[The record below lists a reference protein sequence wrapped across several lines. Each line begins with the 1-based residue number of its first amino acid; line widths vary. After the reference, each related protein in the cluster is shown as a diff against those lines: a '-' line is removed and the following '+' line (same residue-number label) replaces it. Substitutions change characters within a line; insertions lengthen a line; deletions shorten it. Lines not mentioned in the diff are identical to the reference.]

1 MTPERYERVVNLFQQ
16 ALSKT
21 GETRDAFVAE
31 ACGDDTELRHQIED
45 MLAADEEETEFLA
58 EPPGDLATEALQGYQ
73 QLSFIG
79 QTLGEYRVLARLGT
93 GGMGEVFLAEDTR
106 LRRKVA
112 LKLLPPEFASDTARL
127 TRFEREACAV
137 SALNHPNI
145 VTVYGLGQ
153 VENVIFLATEF
164 VDGTTL
170 RDAMTEGPLPIDRVT
185 DLGLQIALALQAAHA
200 YGLVHRD
207 IKLENIMVRRD
218 GLVKVLDFGL
228 AKWTG
233 AESAIKDLHQI
244 ASGQTTPGLIIGT
257 PRYMS
262 PEQARGLP
270 VDCRTDLFSLG
281 AVLYEALAGRPA
293 MQGTTASD
301 IIASI
306 LTRDPEPLAAQ
317 RPDCPRTLIAVI
329 SRALEKDREQRYS
342 SATEMIVDLRSVTSA
357 PTRSQNAP
365 ARNALRLNWKA
376 VTVAAASA
384 ALVIVA
390 IILFFHRSPN
400 SVIDSVAVLPMA
412 NEGGSSLQFVADG
425 LTDSLIGDLSE
436 IPNLK
441 VSSRAAAFQFQH
453 EQPDP
458 AKTGKLLNAR
468 KVLEGGVSQRADRLL
483 IHLELVEAKT
493 NRRIW
498 GERYTTIWKDLL
510 GVEGAISGEVVRKLE
525 VRLTRNT
532 QEELQKRHDVRP
544 EAYRLYLRGQSAL
557 HGPTQADLEAA
568 VLYLHRALE
577 NDSSYGPAAVD
588 LANAYVALA
597 DYISP
602 REAMPKAREYA
613 LKAIEVGGATS
624 GAHATLGLVKLL
636 YDWDWQGAAQELNWD
651 TPLNPQAVETFS
663 CYLHYRDA
671 VQRTSKTETKMAS
684 LLARDPL
691 SAWMNHEMGC
701 ASYYARHYEKA
712 IEQFSR
718 TVKINPDFQIAYANA
733 GRTFVQ
739 QRKYREAISTLEAGR
754 NIDPNWPLIL
764 SELAYAHAA
773 AGNHEGARQIL
784 TELELLAKRR
794 YVDAVPI
801 ALVYLRM
808 GDRDTAFSYLEKAYT
823 DRSSSIPWV
832 RAEPRFDP
840 VRSDP
845 RYLGLLKRI
854 GLSE

>member
-1 MTPERYERVVNLFQQ
+1 MTPERYERVVKLFQQ
-16 ALSKT
+16 ALSET
-21 GETRDAFVAE
+21 GETRGAFLAE
-31 ACGDDTELRHQIED
+31 ACGDDAELRYQVED

-58 EPPGDLATEALQGYQ
+58 EPPGDIAADALQGCQ
-73 QLSFIG
+73 QPSFIG

-112 LKLLPPEFASDTARL
+112 LKLLPPEFASDAARL

-170 RDAMTEGPLPIDRVT
+170 RDAMISGPLPVYRVT

-233 AESAIKDLHQI
+233 TESALRDLHQI
-244 ASGQTTPGLIIGT
+244 GSRETTPGLIVGT

-281 AVLYEALAGRPA
+281 AVLYETLAGRPA
-293 MQGTTASD
+293 MQGATASD

-306 LTRDPEPLAAQ
+306 LTRDPEPLATL
-317 RPDCPRTLIAVI
+317 RPDCPRTLIDVI
-329 SRALEKDREQRYS
+329 SRALQKDREKRYS
-342 SATEMIVDLRSVTSA
+342 SATEMIADLRSVTTARTKS
-357 PTRSQNAP
+357 RNASF
-365 ARNALRLNWKA
+365 RNALRLNWRA
-376 VTVAAASA
+376 VTVAAVSA
-384 ALVIVA
+384 ALVIVL
-390 IILFFHRSPN
+390 ILFLRGSPN
-400 SVIDSVAVLPMA
+400 SVIDSVAVLPMV
-412 NEGGSSLQFVADG
+412 NEGGPSLQFVADG

-453 EQPDP
+453 QRPDP
-458 AKTGKLLNAR
+458 AKAGKLLNAR
-468 KVLEGGVSQRADRLL
+468 KVLAGGVSQRADRLL

-498 GERYTTIWKDLL
+498 GERYTTIWNDLL
-510 GVEGAISGEVVRKLE
+510 GVEGAISGEVVRKLK

-557 HGPTQADLEAA
+557 YGPTQADLEAA

-577 NDSSYGPAAVD
+577 TDSSYGPAAVD

-613 LKAIEVGGATS
+613 LKAIELGGATS
-624 GAHATLGLVKLL
+624 GAHAALGLVKLL
-636 YDWDWQGAAQELNWD
+636 YDWDWQGAAHELNWD
-651 TPLNPQAVETFS
+651 TPLNPHGVEAFS

-671 VQRTSKTETKMAS
+671 VQRTSETEKTMAS

-701 ASYYARHYEKA
+701 ASFYARHYEKA
-712 IEQFSR
+712 IEQFWR
-718 TVKINPDFQIAYANA
+718 TVKINPDFQIAYVNA

-754 NIDPNWPLIL
+754 KIDPNWPLML

-773 AGNHEGARQIL
+773 AGNHEVARQIL
-784 TELELLAKRR
+784 TELELLARRR
-794 YVDAVPI
+794 YVDAVPL

-808 GDRDTAFSYLEKAYT
+808 GDRGTAFSYLDKAYT

-854 GLSE
+854 GLDQ